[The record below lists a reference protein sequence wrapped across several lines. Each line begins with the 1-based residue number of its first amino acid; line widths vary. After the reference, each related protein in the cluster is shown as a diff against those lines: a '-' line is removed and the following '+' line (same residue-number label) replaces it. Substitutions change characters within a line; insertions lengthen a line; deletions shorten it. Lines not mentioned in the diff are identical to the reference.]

1 MCAHRVRA
9 GEISHSSITTL
20 IISSFSHFV
29 NATKINSADVSEDKR
44 RDKRRA
50 KEKCTKCSRWKC
62 YAIYGS
68 GNGGVT
74 IAHVYVKQMSHK
86 RGLVFFPLFHIFHIF
101 VSLCASSLFF
111 LSFPAR
117 SRLLYYFVTGL
128 TWLFI
133 FFLFYFLLF
142 PLSPF
147 TILTFFSSSFAPFSF
162 IFVLFVTNHSQRG
175 IRTLDF
181 STTKLENKRR
191 NVSHQRIVHY
201 FKCVGRYN
209 TFLFTSFFFF
219 CVFPLFFFLQHFL
232 VFFHCSYS

>member
-111 LSFPAR
+111 SLFSRSLTFTLLLRYRTNLVVYFFSLLFSFISSLSFHHPHV
-117 SRLLYYFVTGL
+117 F
-128 TWLFI
+128 
-133 FFLFYFLLF
+133 FFLFC
-142 PLSPF
+142 P
-147 TILTFFSSSFAPFSF
+147 
-162 IFVLFVTNHSQRG
+162 
-175 IRTLDF
+175 
-181 STTKLENKRR
+181 
-191 NVSHQRIVHY
+191 
-201 FKCVGRYN
+201 
-209 TFLFTSFFFF
+209 FFFYF
-219 CVFPLFFFLQHFL
+219 RSLR
-232 VFFHCSYS
+232 Y